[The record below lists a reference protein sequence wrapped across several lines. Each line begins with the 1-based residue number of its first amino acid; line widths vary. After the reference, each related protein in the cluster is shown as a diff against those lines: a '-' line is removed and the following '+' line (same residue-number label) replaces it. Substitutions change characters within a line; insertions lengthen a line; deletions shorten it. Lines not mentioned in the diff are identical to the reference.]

1 MSVHCLCIKADV
13 PATDLAV
20 KQLLFDLHQMSM
32 ACTGGIALTKRSQ
45 KHFYFGN
52 LNCTCMCGTACEH
65 MLTCCQLKATSS
77 AAASRSLTL
86 QV

>member
-1 MSVHCLCIKADV
+1 VSVHCLCIKADV

-20 KQLLFDLHQMSM
+20 NQLLFDLYQMSM
-32 ACTGGIALTKRSQ
+32 ACTGGIALTKCSQ
-45 KHFYFGN
+45 KHFC

-65 MLTCCQLKATSS
+65 MLTCCQLKAISR
-77 AAASRSLTL
+77 AATSRSLTL